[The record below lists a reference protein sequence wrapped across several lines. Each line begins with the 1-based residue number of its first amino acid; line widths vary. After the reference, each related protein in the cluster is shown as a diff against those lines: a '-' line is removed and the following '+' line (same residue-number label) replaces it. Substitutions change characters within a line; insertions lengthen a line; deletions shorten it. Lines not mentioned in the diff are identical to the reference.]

1 VSEQVIVSRA
11 EAVCEIRFNRP
22 EKRNAITFAMY
33 DAFTAALAAAQ
44 ADAAVRVV
52 LLSGEGAGFS
62 AGNDLHDFLSGPNFT
77 MEHPVMGFLKGLATS
92 QKPLIAA
99 VHGQTIGI
107 GVTMLLH
114 CDLVIAARTTQF
126 SMPFVSLGLVPEAAS
141 SLLLP
146 RLVGPQR
153 AAELLL
159 LGRSFD
165 AVGAQQ
171 LGLVNRVVEETVLLA
186 EARALA
192 HSVARQPPV
201 ALAATR
207 RLLRG
212 DPAETLARIEEEART
227 FSALLKSEEFRAAVS
242 AFLARAKAR

>member
-1 VSEQVIVSRA
+1 MSEQVIVSRA

-159 LGRSFD
+159 LGKSFD
-165 AVGAQQ
+165 AVDAQQ